1 MILSEFHNAFNG
13 VFWRVSEKGIELK
26 DGGLI
31 SFVQFSPRTVATA
44 TKYAAEYTAASKI
57 SGVPVEL
64 IVACSLTEG
73 AIKNFETCVRE
84 EPGYVSDEATP
95 GRISAGCCQLLL
107 STARQAMHDQSI
119 GTGGNSPVPNGNQS
133 NMLTVWPAISTQR
146 WPSRMRD
153 VGAALVRLDHR
164 QLRASEI
171 KSLGLDH

>member
-13 VFWRVSEKGIELK
+13 VFWRVTEQGVELK
-26 DGGLI
+26 DRGRDLPGPVLAPDCGDRNKVRSRI
-31 SFVQFSPRTVATA
+31 RNREQDFRCS
-44 TKYAAEYTAASKI
+44 
-57 SGVPVEL
+57 VEL

-133 NMLTVWPAISTQR
+133 NMLTIWPAISTQR

>member
-13 VFWRVSEKGIELK
+13 VFWRVTEQGVELK
-26 DGGLI
+26 DRGRDLPGPVLAPDCGDRNKVRSRI
-31 SFVQFSPRTVATA
+31 RNREQDFRCS
-44 TKYAAEYTAASKI
+44 
-57 SGVPVEL
+57 VEL

-133 NMLTVWPAISTQR
+133 NMLTILA
-146 WPSRMRD
+146 
-153 VGAALVRLDHR
+153 GYFNAAMALSDERCGC
-164 QLRASEI
+164 RAR
-171 KSLGLDH
+171 KARP